1 MFLNIYSYFY
11 AQKEMLS
18 LQLKYKIKIM
28 LRNGAKSD
36 QFTANGFDSM
46 SLLSL
51 DIIYMCVISLK
62 KVRVVFTEFS
72 L

>member
-1 MFLNIYSYFY
+1 
-11 AQKEMLS
+11 
-18 LQLKYKIKIM
+18 M
-28 LRNGAKSD
+28 LRYGAKSD

-62 KVRVVFTEFS
+62 KKFVYFS
-72 L
+72 QNLGSD

>member
-1 MFLNIYSYFY
+1 
-11 AQKEMLS
+11 MLC
-18 LQLKYKIKIM
+18 
-28 LRNGAKSD
+28 NGTKSD
-36 QFTANGFDSM
+36 RFTANGFDSM

-62 KVRVVFTEFS
+62 KEVRVFFTEFR